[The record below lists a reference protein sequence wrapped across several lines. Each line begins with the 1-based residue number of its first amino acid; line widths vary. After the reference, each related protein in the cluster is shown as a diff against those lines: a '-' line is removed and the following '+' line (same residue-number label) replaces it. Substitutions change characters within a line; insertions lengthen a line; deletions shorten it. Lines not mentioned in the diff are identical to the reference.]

1 MGASEAA
8 TPATAS
14 PPEGKGKRGRRLTLP
29 TWRVRPRL
37 VALIIIP
44 TVAAVLLGSMR
55 VTTALRTADDYRRLT
70 QLALLVQQLGSL
82 NHELALERDLMV
94 WYIARPAGPGRKD
107 AAKNQTVISD
117 RIGSQVLTSIGALDP
132 GQKLDVVDSVTR
144 VERWLNGLKGLR
156 DIGLSAKG
164 LTPIV
169 TVQAY
174 SAMIDDV
181 RRVYEALSNE
191 VTDADLRRQVL
202 ALTSVSEAKEEM
214 SRQRALLVDA
224 IVAGRA
230 NSDTLTGVLGS
241 VSAQQTAITNF
252 QARSSIED
260 LHFYAGTVSGP
271 EVTKAEAIKAQAV
284 ARLRQGLRTGAT
296 DPRQW
301 FNAATATI
309 DRMRTVEQRLEGEV
323 LTGSRLQQQNE
334 RQTAIT
340 LAVSMLV
347 LLLIVFAVT
356 LIVVRSLIRP
366 LRQLRRE
373 ALYIAGQSLPQTVQ
387 KVRELDGGAAANVE
401 VTPIRVTAKDE
412 IGEVA
417 RAFDEVHR
425 EAVRLAAQE
434 SALRTN
440 VNAMFVNLSRRSQ
453 SLVERQL
460 SLIDG
465 LEQGEEDE
473 ERLAHLFRLDHLAT
487 RMRRNSENL
496 LVLAGQEPARRWSQP
511 IPVID
516 VVRAALSE
524 VEGYER
530 VTMQVISDVSV
541 VGGSVN
547 DGIHLIAELVENA
560 ISFSPPQTKVT
571 ISTNRID
578 GGGLMISISDRGIGI
593 TGDELSIVNY
603 RLANPPEPDV
613 SVSRRMGLFVVARL
627 AHRHGIRVQLRQQDG
642 GGVTAMVLVPENL
655 LVGAGVNQP
664 QFGQPQLNQPQLN
677 QPQLNQPQFG
687 QQPFGQP
694 QFGQPQFGQSFG
706 QQQPVPAQQPF
717 GQPPVPAQPFGSPP
731 AFGQQ
736 SFPSDPFAQPTPSDP
751 FSQSFPSDPFAQ
763 PAAADPFA
771 QPAASDPFSQPF
783 PSDPFAQPAAA
794 DPFAQPLGPDHS
806 GPHAW
811 GEPQQP
817 AMASPGPASAP
828 PDNFTHV
835 RRFNRKAQ
843 DEDATG
849 PLPQVGIP
857 SMDTEE
863 EFLPIFSAVE
873 SDWFRKRRGEDVQ
886 WDQSP
891 ADHGWQVAAATFS
904 EPTLGGVTTS
914 GLPKRQPKANLIPG
928 SVNAAAAAAAPAS
941 EPPRPPASPD
951 AVRSRLSSFQ
961 RGLREGRAALRNEEP
976 KPSE

>member
-8 TPATAS
+8 TPTTAS
-14 PPEGKGKRGRRLTLP
+14 PPEGKGKRGRRFTLP

-44 TVAAVLLGSMR
+44 TVAAVLLGGMR

-94 WYIARPAGPGRKD
+94 WYIARPAGPGRKE
-107 AAKNQTVISD
+107 AAADQTKISN
-117 RIGSQVLTSIGALDP
+117 RIGEQVATSIGSLDP

-144 VERWLNGLKGLR
+144 VERWLNGLEGLR
-156 DIGLSAKG
+156 DIALSAKG

-174 SAMIDDV
+174 SAMIDDI

-224 IVAGRA
+224 IVTGRA

-284 ARLRQGLRTGAT
+284 ARLRQGLRTGVT

-301 FNAATATI
+301 FSSATATI

-323 LTGSRLQQQNE
+323 LAGSRQQQQNE

-387 KVRELDGGAAANVE
+387 KVRELDGGAAAGVE
-401 VTPIRVTAKDE
+401 VTPIRVSAKDE

-434 SALRTN
+434 AALRTN

-530 VTMQVISDVSV
+530 VTMQIISDVSV

-627 AHRHGIRVQLRQQDG
+627 AYRHGVRVQLRQQDG
-642 GGVTAMVLVPENL
+642 GGVTAMVLLPENL
-655 LVGAGVNQP
+655 LVGAGANQP
-664 QFGQPQLNQPQLN
+664 QFG
-677 QPQLNQPQFG
+677 QPQFG

-694 QFGQPQFGQSFG
+694 QFGQQPFG

-717 GQPPVPAQPFGSPP
+717 GQPSAAAQQPFGQPPVAAQPFGSPP

-736 SFPSDPFAQPTPSDP
+736 PFPSDPFAQPIPSDP
-751 FSQSFPSDPFAQ
+751 FSQPIP
-763 PAAADPFA
+763 
-771 QPAASDPFSQPF
+771 SDPFSQPF
-783 PSDPFAQPAAA
+783 PSDPFAQPVASDPFAQPVA
-794 DPFAQPLGPDHS
+794 SDPFAQPLGPDHS

-817 AMASPGPASAP
+817 AMASLSPASAP

-835 RRFNRKAQ
+835 RRFNRKAH

-857 SMDTEE
+857 SMDNEE

-891 ADHGWQVAAATFS
+891 ADHGWQVAAATFT
-904 EPTLGGVTTS
+904 EPALGGVTTS

-928 SVNAAAAAAAPAS
+928 SVNAAAAAAAPAP

-951 AVRSRLSSFQ
+951 AVRNRLSSFQ